1 MDDRHAKSEPKSAEP
16 RTARLFRNGRNQAV
30 RLPKEYELDAEEVY
44 IQREGEKL
52 IITPKPRSWEAYF
65 EHGRRL
71 SDDFPES
78 IEDVPPQQRE
88 AL

>member
-1 MDDRHAKSEPKSAEP
+1 MEDRHAKSEPKSAAA

-44 IQREGEKL
+44 IQRDGEKL

-65 EHGRRL
+65 ESGRRL
-71 SDDFPES
+71 SDDFPET
-78 IEDVPPQQRE
+78 IEDVPPQPRE

>member
-1 MDDRHAKSEPKSAEP
+1 MDDRHAKSAPKRAQA

-44 IQREGEKL
+44 IEHQGERL
-52 IITPKPRSWEAYF
+52 ILTPKPRSWEAYF
-65 EHGRRL
+65 AHGRRL
-71 SDDFPES
+71 SEDLPET
-78 IEDVPPQQRE
+78 IEDLPPQPRE